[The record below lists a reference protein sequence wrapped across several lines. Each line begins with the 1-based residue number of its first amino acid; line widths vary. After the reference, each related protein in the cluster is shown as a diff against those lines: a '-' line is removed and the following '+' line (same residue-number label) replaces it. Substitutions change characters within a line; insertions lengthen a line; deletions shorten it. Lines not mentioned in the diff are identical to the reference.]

1 MYVVSGKIPSLLWN
15 GRRNRDEKNL
25 EHNSKFQQMIRKL
38 LVLLLCLTA
47 ATATAKKPKSSASKK
62 AESSAEKPK
71 ESDYDKLFKEKHTVA
86 DGMFRLHDV
95 KGKLYF
101 EIPDSLFGRE
111 MLLGST
117 ISEVS
122 DNAAATTGSKSD
134 YPLHVVFTRND
145 RSVQLRTV
153 NCENIT
159 DETGASRALAE
170 AVKRNTADPI
180 LRNYKIE
187 AWNRDSTAVVVNV
200 TDLFVADVEEMSPF
214 SKYGLY
220 TAFELKKTFQKER
233 SMLGEIKAF
242 SDNVVVRSTL
252 SYIFTL
258 TRGRTTLVKDQP
270 LTAVMTRSLVL
281 LPREPYRPRIT
292 DSRMSVFPTGKVLF
306 SEREQRAKVIYY
318 AHRWRLE
325 PSDMDAWKRGERVA
339 PKKQIV
345 FYVDDGFPEMWKKHI
360 FEAVDQ
366 WNEPFGRIGFKNAIA
381 AKPYPKD
388 DPEFDPDNIKY
399 SCIRYAPIAI
409 ANAMGPSWVDPRS
422 GEILNASVYV
432 YHDVMKLLNNW
443 LFVQTAQ
450 ADERVRAVTIP
461 EEVIGD
467 GLRYVVAHEVGHCLG
482 YMHNMSASAVI
493 PVDSLLGRGLM
504 ITTTIEWT
512 GDPGDGLAH
521 QQPVPPYMVEFGRG
535 KSDTLLCMR
544 EFAPVVI
551 VDGSPAMRE
560 AVGRSNIGPIVAS
573 YAVKARTPD
582 GKSSV
587 VDVTAL
593 FVGDV
598 KRLRPIDPEGG
609 NTYGGWMTAKADYK
623 KDRSMLT
630 GVTGGK
636 GCVSVVGEL
645 SYGTTVSFLGLLD
658 LWKDKPQSIV
668 ARRTLRVLGDPERRM
683 RLCDQRLGLAAKAFK
698 RFSDREQE
706 AKTDYYACRRSILD
720 SAGKV
725 RPVVFY
731 VDTAFDASAYAAVE
745 RGLLL
750 WNDAFAKI
758 GCKDVVRVE
767 PFPADPAFND
777 NSLYNNC
784 VRRTGTSNSELY
796 TASWVDPRSGEI
808 LGTDIFVPFNFT
820 AAIQKKLLLTL
831 SAADPEARTTQ
842 PSARQIAD
850 ALTAMVARRAA
861 SAFGA
866 MPNYAASSAYPTD
879 SLRSPSFTRENGLA
893 ASITDDVFYNIVAQP
908 GDRERGVKLVADAL
922 GPYDYLAVEW
932 LYKPVPGAVTP
943 HDEVPELRRLLASK
957 EGDPRCFFAQYA
969 SGTYDP
975 RVGAGDL
982 GDDLFRS
989 VALQSA
995 NLKYVA
1001 EHGDGWLS
1009 GRDGDYKFREELLT
1023 EMVLRVNSLA
1033 LQLMRYIGGVYM
1045 NPVYEGTA
1053 RPACTAVPREVQR
1066 RALREALA
1074 LTADLGWIDRQG
1086 VSKNVYNRVQA
1097 CEYLQRRI
1105 ARTLL
1110 EKLGTLGLAASKAD
1124 DPYTADLMAKDLVA
1138 WFEERLRSREPL
1150 TDHVRNLQ
1158 QSLLKSTVAA
1168 ANVKDKPSSGSG
1180 SAFALFDG
1188 SGSLSDGGD
1197 LFPATD
1203 AGALPDMPAE
1213 RRADDFTPLGAGE
1226 VQGAAYGYRTPRVIP
1241 AFREHLFYGLL
1252 LDMKAM
1258 YRRGAASAP
1267 LADTRSFCRYMADRI
1282 DRELAVE

>member
-1 MYVVSGKIPSLLWN
+1 M
-15 GRRNRDEKNL
+15 
-25 EHNSKFQQMIRKL
+25 
-38 LVLLLCLTA
+38 
-47 ATATAKKPKSSASKK
+47 
-62 AESSAEKPK
+62 
-71 ESDYDKLFKEKHTVA
+71 KLFKIAFLPLLAGILLLPAASRPVRAAGSAAVGAGAGDRKRDKKKKQEADTAAKATPYEKLFKDKRVETVRGGGLTLHLTA
-86 DGMFRLHDV
+86 D
-95 KGKLYF
+95 KLY
-101 EIPDSLFGRE
+101 L
-111 MLLGST
+111 
-117 ISEVS
+117 
-122 DNAAATTGSKSD
+122 
-134 YPLHVVFTRND
+134 
-145 RSVQLRTV
+145 
-153 NCENIT
+153 
-159 DETGASRALAE
+159 
-170 AVKRNTADPI
+170 
-180 LRNYKIE
+180 
-187 AWNRDSTAVVVNV
+187 
-200 TDLFVADVEEMSPF
+200 
-214 SKYGLY
+214 
-220 TAFELKKTFQKER
+220 EL
-233 SMLGEIKAF
+233 
-242 SDNVVVRSTL
+242 
-252 SYIFTL
+252 
-258 TRGRTTLVKDQP
+258 P
-270 LTAVMTRSLVL
+270 
-281 LPREPYRPRIT
+281 
-292 DSRMSVFPTGKVLF
+292 
-306 SEREQRAKVIYY
+306 
-318 AHRWRLE
+318 
-325 PSDMDAWKRGERVA
+325 
-339 PKKQIV
+339 
-345 FYVDDGFPEMWKKHI
+345 
-360 FEAVDQ
+360 
-366 WNEPFGRIGFKNAIA
+366 
-381 AKPYPKD
+381 
-388 DPEFDPDNIKY
+388 
-399 SCIRYAPIAI
+399 
-409 ANAMGPSWVDPRS
+409 
-422 GEILNASVYV
+422 
-432 YHDVMKLLNNW
+432 
-443 LFVQTAQ
+443 
-450 ADERVRAVTIP
+450 
-461 EEVIGD
+461 
-467 GLRYVVAHEVGHCLG
+467 
-482 YMHNMSASAVI
+482 
-493 PVDSLLGRGLM
+493 DSLLGRGLM
-504 ITTTIEWT
+504 ITTTIERT

-861 SAFGA
+861 SAFGV

-922 GPYDYLAVEW
+922 GPYDYLAVE
-932 LYKPVPGAVTP
+932 
-943 HDEVPELRRLLASK
+943 
-957 EGDPRCFFAQYA
+957 
-969 SGTYDP
+969 
-975 RVGAGDL
+975 
-982 GDDLFRS
+982 
-989 VALQSA
+989 
-995 NLKYVA
+995 
-1001 EHGDGWLS
+1001 
-1009 GRDGDYKFREELLT
+1009 
-1023 EMVLRVNSLA
+1023 
-1033 LQLMRYIGGVYM
+1033 
-1045 NPVYEGTA
+1045 
-1053 RPACTAVPREVQR
+1053 
-1066 RALREALA
+1066 
-1074 LTADLGWIDRQG
+1074 
-1086 VSKNVYNRVQA
+1086 
-1097 CEYLQRRI
+1097 
-1105 ARTLL
+1105 
-1110 EKLGTLGLAASKAD
+1110 
-1124 DPYTADLMAKDLVA
+1124 
-1138 WFEERLRSREPL
+1138 
-1150 TDHVRNLQ
+1150 
-1158 QSLLKSTVAA
+1158 
-1168 ANVKDKPSSGSG
+1168 
-1180 SAFALFDG
+1180 
-1188 SGSLSDGGD
+1188 
-1197 LFPATD
+1197 
-1203 AGALPDMPAE
+1203 
-1213 RRADDFTPLGAGE
+1213 
-1226 VQGAAYGYRTPRVIP
+1226 
-1241 AFREHLFYGLL
+1241 
-1252 LDMKAM
+1252 
-1258 YRRGAASAP
+1258 
-1267 LADTRSFCRYMADRI
+1267 
-1282 DRELAVE
+1282 

>member
-388 DPEFDPDNIKY
+388 DPEFDPDNLKY
-399 SCIRYAPIAI
+399 SCIRYVPAAV

-422 GEILNASVYV
+422 GEIINASVLMYN
-432 YHDVMKLLNNW
+432 DVVKLAANW
-443 LFVQTAQ
+443 RFVQTAQ
-450 ADERVRAVTIP
+450 VDERVRGKELPDDVFQESLEYI
-461 EEVIGD
+461 
-467 GLRYVVAHEVGHCLG
+467 LAHEVGHCLG
-482 YMHNMSASAVI
+482 LMHNMAASSAF
-493 PVDSLLGRGLM
+493 PVDSLRSASF
-504 ITTTIEWT
+504 T
-512 GDPGDGLAH
+512 
-521 QQPVPPYMVEFGRG
+521 QQH
-535 KSDTLLCMR
+535 
-544 EFAPVVI
+544 
-551 VDGSPAMRE
+551 
-560 AVGRSNIGPIVAS
+560 
-573 YAVKARTPD
+573 
-582 GKSSV
+582 
-587 VDVTAL
+587 
-593 FVGDV
+593 
-598 KRLRPIDPEGG
+598 
-609 NTYGGWMTAKADYK
+609 
-623 KDRSMLT
+623 
-630 GVTGGK
+630 
-636 GCVSVVGEL
+636 
-645 SYGTTVSFLGLLD
+645 GTT
-658 LWKDKPQSIV
+658 PSIMDY
-668 ARRTLRVLGDPERRM
+668 AR
-683 RLCDQRLGLAAKAFK
+683 
-698 RFSDREQE
+698 
-706 AKTDYYACRRSILD
+706 
-720 SAGKV
+720 
-725 RPVVFY
+725 
-731 VDTAFDASAYAAVE
+731 
-745 RGLLL
+745 
-750 WNDAFAKI
+750 
-758 GCKDVVRVE
+758 
-767 PFPADPAFND
+767 FN
-777 NSLYNNC
+777 Y
-784 VRRTGTSNSELY
+784 
-796 TASWVDPRSGEI
+796 
-808 LGTDIFVPFNFT
+808 
-820 AAIQKKLLLTL
+820 
-831 SAADPEARTTQ
+831 
-842 PSARQIAD
+842 
-850 ALTAMVARRAA
+850 
-861 SAFGA
+861 
-866 MPNYAASSAYPTD
+866 
-879 SLRSPSFTRENGLA
+879 
-893 ASITDDVFYNIVAQP
+893 VAQP
-908 GDRERGVKLVADAL
+908 GDKGVKLTPPDL
-922 GPYDYLAVEW
+922 GPYDDYVIKYA
-932 LYKPVPGAVTP
+932 YTP
-943 HDEVPELRRLLASK
+943 LPDKKDMFDEEKTIRGWIDEKV
-957 EGDPRCFFAQYA
+957 GDPIYRYGRQQVIAR
-969 SGTYDP
+969 YDP
-975 RVGAGDL
+975 TAIEEDL
-982 GDDLFRS
+982 GDDHIK
-989 VALQSA
+989 AGDYGIG
-995 NLKYVA
+995 NLKYVLSHMEEWITDEEDPDLKIRTELYEA
-1001 EHGDGWLS
+1001 AAGQFARYVNAVMLNVGGIYLTDVNSNTAGGPQAVSVPKELQRASLKWVLAQMKDSAWL
-1009 GRDGDYKFREELLT
+1009 EQPALT
-1023 EMVLRVNSLA
+1023 EKLPLHVDLSFILRFNF
-1033 LQLMRYIGGVYM
+1033 
-1045 NPVYEGTA
+1045 
-1053 RPACTAVPREVQR
+1053 C
-1066 RALREALA
+1066 RAFF
-1074 LTADLGWIDRQG
+1074 TYY
-1086 VSKNVYNRVQA
+1086 KNV
-1097 CEYLQRRI
+1097 
-1105 ARTLL
+1105 TL
-1110 EKLGTLGLAASKAD
+1110 SSHIAD
-1124 DPYTADLMAKDLVA
+1124 DPYTPQEYMDDLYNIVFESTIKGRPVSPSERLIQRMFVDAAADVASSEAKRMKLGGIAEAYAPSVDEIALMGLDRSGIVERYLGPLREAEEEHGKGYVA
-1138 WFEERLRSREPL
+1138 SQLWNSDALSSGYGWQYNVQLRSIDESRALFVNVNDRILKLLRSR
-1150 TDHVRNLQ
+1150 V
-1158 QSLLKSTVAA
+1158 KSATGETRAHYQGMIYVLER
-1168 ANVKDKPSSGSG
+1168 S
-1180 SAFALFDG
+1180 
-1188 SGSLSDGGD
+1188 
-1197 LFPATD
+1197 LFPS
-1203 AGALPDMPAE
+1203 
-1213 RRADDFTPLGAGE
+1213 
-1226 VQGAAYGYRTPRVIP
+1226 Q
-1241 AFREHLFYGLL
+1241 
-1252 LDMKAM
+1252 KN
-1258 YRRGAASAP
+1258 
-1267 LADTRSFCRYMADRI
+1267 
-1282 DRELAVE
+1282 

>member
-1 MYVVSGKIPSLLWN
+1 M
-15 GRRNRDEKNL
+15 
-25 EHNSKFQQMIRKL
+25 M
-38 LVLLLCLTA
+38 
-47 ATATAKKPKSSASKK
+47 
-62 AESSAEKPK
+62 
-71 ESDYDKLFKEKHTVA
+71 KLFKIAFLPLLAGILLLPAASRPVRAAGSAAVEAGAGDRKRDKKKKQEADTAAKATPYEKLFKDKRVETVRGGGLTLHLTA
-86 DGMFRLHDV
+86 D
-95 KGKLYF
+95 KLY
-101 EIPDSLFGRE
+101 L
-111 MLLGST
+111 
-117 ISEVS
+117 
-122 DNAAATTGSKSD
+122 
-134 YPLHVVFTRND
+134 
-145 RSVQLRTV
+145 
-153 NCENIT
+153 
-159 DETGASRALAE
+159 
-170 AVKRNTADPI
+170 
-180 LRNYKIE
+180 
-187 AWNRDSTAVVVNV
+187 
-200 TDLFVADVEEMSPF
+200 
-214 SKYGLY
+214 
-220 TAFELKKTFQKER
+220 EL
-233 SMLGEIKAF
+233 
-242 SDNVVVRSTL
+242 
-252 SYIFTL
+252 
-258 TRGRTTLVKDQP
+258 P
-270 LTAVMTRSLVL
+270 
-281 LPREPYRPRIT
+281 
-292 DSRMSVFPTGKVLF
+292 
-306 SEREQRAKVIYY
+306 
-318 AHRWRLE
+318 
-325 PSDMDAWKRGERVA
+325 
-339 PKKQIV
+339 
-345 FYVDDGFPEMWKKHI
+345 
-360 FEAVDQ
+360 
-366 WNEPFGRIGFKNAIA
+366 
-381 AKPYPKD
+381 
-388 DPEFDPDNIKY
+388 
-399 SCIRYAPIAI
+399 
-409 ANAMGPSWVDPRS
+409 
-422 GEILNASVYV
+422 
-432 YHDVMKLLNNW
+432 
-443 LFVQTAQ
+443 
-450 ADERVRAVTIP
+450 
-461 EEVIGD
+461 
-467 GLRYVVAHEVGHCLG
+467 
-482 YMHNMSASAVI
+482 
-493 PVDSLLGRGLM
+493 DSLLGRGLM

-706 AKTDYYACRRSILD
+706 AKTDYYVCRRSILDSAGKVRPVVFYVDTAFDASAYAAVERGLLLWNDAFAKIGCKDVVRVEPFPADPAFNDNSLYNNCVRRTGTSNSELYTASWVDPRSGEILGTDIFVPFNFTAAIQKKLLLTLSAADPEGGNTYGGWMTAKADYKKDRSMLTGVTGGKGCVSVVGELSYGTTVSFLGLLDLWKDKPQSIVARRTLRVLGDPERRMRLCDQRLGLAAKAFKRFSDREQEAKTDYYVCRRSILD

-861 SAFGA
+861 SAFGV
-866 MPNYAASSAYPTD
+866 MPNYAASSAYLTD

>member
-1 MYVVSGKIPSLLWN
+1 M
-15 GRRNRDEKNL
+15 
-25 EHNSKFQQMIRKL
+25 M
-38 LVLLLCLTA
+38 
-47 ATATAKKPKSSASKK
+47 
-62 AESSAEKPK
+62 
-71 ESDYDKLFKEKHTVA
+71 KLFKIAFLPLLAGILLLPAASRPVRAAGSAAVEAGAGDRKRDKKKKQEADTAAKATPYEKLFKDKRVETVRGGGLTLHLTA
-86 DGMFRLHDV
+86 D
-95 KGKLYF
+95 KLY
-101 EIPDSLFGRE
+101 L
-111 MLLGST
+111 
-117 ISEVS
+117 
-122 DNAAATTGSKSD
+122 
-134 YPLHVVFTRND
+134 
-145 RSVQLRTV
+145 
-153 NCENIT
+153 
-159 DETGASRALAE
+159 
-170 AVKRNTADPI
+170 
-180 LRNYKIE
+180 
-187 AWNRDSTAVVVNV
+187 
-200 TDLFVADVEEMSPF
+200 
-214 SKYGLY
+214 
-220 TAFELKKTFQKER
+220 EL
-233 SMLGEIKAF
+233 
-242 SDNVVVRSTL
+242 
-252 SYIFTL
+252 
-258 TRGRTTLVKDQP
+258 P
-270 LTAVMTRSLVL
+270 
-281 LPREPYRPRIT
+281 
-292 DSRMSVFPTGKVLF
+292 
-306 SEREQRAKVIYY
+306 
-318 AHRWRLE
+318 
-325 PSDMDAWKRGERVA
+325 
-339 PKKQIV
+339 
-345 FYVDDGFPEMWKKHI
+345 
-360 FEAVDQ
+360 
-366 WNEPFGRIGFKNAIA
+366 
-381 AKPYPKD
+381 
-388 DPEFDPDNIKY
+388 
-399 SCIRYAPIAI
+399 
-409 ANAMGPSWVDPRS
+409 
-422 GEILNASVYV
+422 
-432 YHDVMKLLNNW
+432 
-443 LFVQTAQ
+443 
-450 ADERVRAVTIP
+450 
-461 EEVIGD
+461 
-467 GLRYVVAHEVGHCLG
+467 
-482 YMHNMSASAVI
+482 
-493 PVDSLLGRGLM
+493 DSLLGRGLM

-861 SAFGA
+861 SAFGV

-1110 EKLGTLGLAASKAD
+1110 EKLGTLDLAASKAD

-1188 SGSLSDGGD
+1188 SASLSDGGD
-1197 LFPATD
+1197 LFPAAD

>member
-1 MYVVSGKIPSLLWN
+1 
-15 GRRNRDEKNL
+15 
-25 EHNSKFQQMIRKL
+25 MIRKL

-422 GEILNASVYV
+422 GEIL
-432 YHDVMKLLNNW
+432 
-443 LFVQTAQ
+443 
-450 ADERVRAVTIP
+450 
-461 EEVIGD
+461 
-467 GLRYVVAHEVGHCLG
+467 
-482 YMHNMSASAVI
+482 
-493 PVDSLLGRGLM
+493 
-504 ITTTIEWT
+504 
-512 GDPGDGLAH
+512 
-521 QQPVPPYMVEFGRG
+521 
-535 KSDTLLCMR
+535 
-544 EFAPVVI
+544 
-551 VDGSPAMRE
+551 
-560 AVGRSNIGPIVAS
+560 
-573 YAVKARTPD
+573 
-582 GKSSV
+582 
-587 VDVTAL
+587 
-593 FVGDV
+593 
-598 KRLRPIDPEGG
+598 
-609 NTYGGWMTAKADYK
+609 
-623 KDRSMLT
+623 
-630 GVTGGK
+630 
-636 GCVSVVGEL
+636 
-645 SYGTTVSFLGLLD
+645 
-658 LWKDKPQSIV
+658 
-668 ARRTLRVLGDPERRM
+668 
-683 RLCDQRLGLAAKAFK
+683 
-698 RFSDREQE
+698 
-706 AKTDYYACRRSILD
+706 
-720 SAGKV
+720 
-725 RPVVFY
+725 
-731 VDTAFDASAYAAVE
+731 
-745 RGLLL
+745 
-750 WNDAFAKI
+750 
-758 GCKDVVRVE
+758 
-767 PFPADPAFND
+767 
-777 NSLYNNC
+777 
-784 VRRTGTSNSELY
+784 
-796 TASWVDPRSGEI
+796 
-808 LGTDIFVPFNFT
+808 GTDIFVPFNFT

-861 SAFGA
+861 SAFGV

-957 EGDPRCFFAQYA
+957 EGDSRCFFAQYA

-1110 EKLGTLGLAASKAD
+1110 EKLGTLDLAASKAD

-1188 SGSLSDGGD
+1188 AGSLSDGGD
-1197 LFPATD
+1197 LFPAAD
-1203 AGALPDMPAE
+1203 AGTLPDMPAE
-1213 RRADDFTPLGAGE
+1213 RRADDFTPL
-1226 VQGAAYGYRTPRVIP
+1226 GAAYGYRTPRVIP

>member
-1 MYVVSGKIPSLLWN
+1 M
-15 GRRNRDEKNL
+15 
-25 EHNSKFQQMIRKL
+25 M
-38 LVLLLCLTA
+38 
-47 ATATAKKPKSSASKK
+47 
-62 AESSAEKPK
+62 
-71 ESDYDKLFKEKHTVA
+71 KLFKIAFLPLLAGILLLPAASRPVRAAGSAAVGAGAGDRKRDKKKKQEADTAAKATPYEKLFKDKRVETVRGGGLTLHLTA
-86 DGMFRLHDV
+86 D
-95 KGKLYF
+95 KLY
-101 EIPDSLFGRE
+101 L
-111 MLLGST
+111 
-117 ISEVS
+117 
-122 DNAAATTGSKSD
+122 
-134 YPLHVVFTRND
+134 
-145 RSVQLRTV
+145 
-153 NCENIT
+153 
-159 DETGASRALAE
+159 
-170 AVKRNTADPI
+170 
-180 LRNYKIE
+180 
-187 AWNRDSTAVVVNV
+187 
-200 TDLFVADVEEMSPF
+200 
-214 SKYGLY
+214 
-220 TAFELKKTFQKER
+220 EL
-233 SMLGEIKAF
+233 
-242 SDNVVVRSTL
+242 
-252 SYIFTL
+252 
-258 TRGRTTLVKDQP
+258 P
-270 LTAVMTRSLVL
+270 
-281 LPREPYRPRIT
+281 
-292 DSRMSVFPTGKVLF
+292 
-306 SEREQRAKVIYY
+306 
-318 AHRWRLE
+318 
-325 PSDMDAWKRGERVA
+325 
-339 PKKQIV
+339 
-345 FYVDDGFPEMWKKHI
+345 
-360 FEAVDQ
+360 
-366 WNEPFGRIGFKNAIA
+366 
-381 AKPYPKD
+381 
-388 DPEFDPDNIKY
+388 
-399 SCIRYAPIAI
+399 
-409 ANAMGPSWVDPRS
+409 
-422 GEILNASVYV
+422 
-432 YHDVMKLLNNW
+432 
-443 LFVQTAQ
+443 
-450 ADERVRAVTIP
+450 
-461 EEVIGD
+461 
-467 GLRYVVAHEVGHCLG
+467 
-482 YMHNMSASAVI
+482 
-493 PVDSLLGRGLM
+493 DSLLGRGLM
-504 ITTTIEWT
+504 ITTTIERT

-658 LWKDKPQSIV
+658 LWKDKPQSI
-668 ARRTLRVLGDPERRM
+668 
-683 RLCDQRLGLAAKAFK
+683 
-698 RFSDREQE
+698 
-706 AKTDYYACRRSILD
+706 LD

-861 SAFGA
+861 SAFGV

-957 EGDPRCFFAQYA
+957 EGDSRCFFAQYA

-1110 EKLGTLGLAASKAD
+1110 EKLGTLDLAASKAD

-1188 SGSLSDGGD
+1188 AGSLSDGGD
-1197 LFPATD
+1197 LFPAAD
-1203 AGALPDMPAE
+1203 AGTLPDMPAE
-1213 RRADDFTPLGAGE
+1213 RRADDFTPL
-1226 VQGAAYGYRTPRVIP
+1226 GAAYGYRTPRVIP

>member
-1 MYVVSGKIPSLLWN
+1 
-15 GRRNRDEKNL
+15 
-25 EHNSKFQQMIRKL
+25 MIRKL

-493 PVDSLLGRGLM
+493 PVDSL
-504 ITTTIEWT
+504 
-512 GDPGDGLAH
+512 
-521 QQPVPPYMVEFGRG
+521 
-535 KSDTLLCMR
+535 
-544 EFAPVVI
+544 
-551 VDGSPAMRE
+551 
-560 AVGRSNIGPIVAS
+560 
-573 YAVKARTPD
+573 
-582 GKSSV
+582 
-587 VDVTAL
+587 
-593 FVGDV
+593 
-598 KRLRPIDPEGG
+598 
-609 NTYGGWMTAKADYK
+609 
-623 KDRSMLT
+623 
-630 GVTGGK
+630 
-636 GCVSVVGEL
+636 
-645 SYGTTVSFLGLLD
+645 
-658 LWKDKPQSIV
+658 
-668 ARRTLRVLGDPERRM
+668 
-683 RLCDQRLGLAAKAFK
+683 
-698 RFSDREQE
+698 
-706 AKTDYYACRRSILD
+706 
-720 SAGKV
+720 
-725 RPVVFY
+725 
-731 VDTAFDASAYAAVE
+731 
-745 RGLLL
+745 
-750 WNDAFAKI
+750 
-758 GCKDVVRVE
+758 
-767 PFPADPAFND
+767 
-777 NSLYNNC
+777 
-784 VRRTGTSNSELY
+784 
-796 TASWVDPRSGEI
+796 
-808 LGTDIFVPFNFT
+808 
-820 AAIQKKLLLTL
+820 
-831 SAADPEARTTQ
+831 
-842 PSARQIAD
+842 
-850 ALTAMVARRAA
+850 
-861 SAFGA
+861 
-866 MPNYAASSAYPTD
+866 
-879 SLRSPSFTRENGLA
+879 RSPSFTQKYGTTT
-893 ASITDDVFYNIVAQP
+893 SIMDYARFNYVAQP
-908 GDRERGVKLVADAL
+908 GDRERGVQLTPPRFGV
-922 GPYDYLAVEW
+922 YDEYAVKW
-932 LYKPVPGAVTP
+932 LYTPVPDAQTPEEEYAVTSKWIT
-943 HDEVPELRRLLASK
+943 EASA
-957 EGDPRCFFAQYA
+957 DP
-969 SGTYDP
+969 TYRYGKQQFGGIVDP
-975 RVGAGDL
+975 KSQTEDL
-982 GDDLFRS
+982 GDDAVKASEYGIR
-989 VALQSA
+989 
-995 NLKYVA
+995 NL
-1001 EHGDGWLS
+1001 
-1009 GRDGDYKFREELLT
+1009 
-1023 EMVLRVNSLA
+1023 
-1033 LQLMRYIGGVYM
+1033 RYILENLDTWLASGDDDYSQRNGMYTNIVNQYVTYIQHVYANIGGIYL
-1045 NPVYEGTA
+1045 NEKLEGDPVEA
-1053 RPACTAVPREVQR
+1053 VACVPREKQR
-1066 RALREALA
+1066 RALQFILA
-1074 LTADLGWIDRQG
+1074 ELKRMEWLDNAP
-1086 VSKNVYNRVQA
+1086 
-1097 CEYLQRRI
+1097 
-1105 ARTLL
+1105 LL
-1110 EKLGTLGLAASKAD
+1110 EKVTILGSPREAVREAIIKAVVNAPAKKTLAINAQLSK
-1124 DPYTADLMAKDLVA
+1124 DPYTPEACYKDVSDFV
-1138 WFEERLRSREPL
+1138 WEP
-1150 TDHVRNLQ
+1150 TVRNRRLTEDEMAIQ
-1158 QSLLKSTVAA
+1158 REFLKAA
-1168 ANVKDKPSSGSG
+1168 AVKAGLKNYTAGGSTPNAFAADDAG
-1180 SAFALFDG
+1180 REAFSAFAQPAPLCSCAGCAHGTAADG
-1188 SGSLSDGGD
+1188 DAVSGFGAPRFQYFTQKDISMIYYNDILRIRD
-1197 LFPATD
+1197 L
-1203 AGALPDMPAE
+1203 L
-1213 RRADDFTPLGAGE
+1213 
-1226 VQGAAYGYRTPRVIP
+1226 
-1241 AFREHLFYGLL
+1241 
-1252 LDMKAM
+1252 
-1258 YRRGAASAP
+1258 RGKVASASGE
-1267 LADTRSFCRYMADRI
+1267 TRMHYQYLLHNLDKA
-1282 DRELAVE
+1282 LNK